1 MALLTATFILL
12 SKIRLVFSN
21 SSTPFSPSG
30 DVPVIMHIA
39 VRYYRLISF
48 CLAQT
53 TTGPISYGRTVNR
66 MISRERGRLSYPA
79 SAIVTVFAK
88 NIEGDAQQWEAEVD
102 VPVNQHFGTLC
113 LFPYFFPSLFP
124 SSTDSGEKG
133 SDIKQRCG

>member
-1 MALLTATFILL
+1 MPLLTATFILL

-21 SSTPFSPSG
+21 LSTPFSPSR

-113 LFPYFFPSLFP
+113 LFPYYFPSLFP
-124 SSTDSGEKG
+124 SSIDSGEKG